1 MEELKIRNFLLKM
14 FTTFFMVLISY
25 TVYVSI
31 FNSSKQFASMNYLI
45 LIVGVSILIML
56 MYLLYKL
63 LGKISCKK
71 LILISIIAFII
82 MIILQIC
89 FAIYFRNNPT
99 WDFGIVFYEAREM
112 ALGKNQLSEYFY
124 NLYPN
129 NIGLALLLTALFKLT
144 IKLGPSIEAF
154 LTVAIIFNIII
165 INLTILLTYMFMRKV
180 LGQKSATL
188 FSIFILVITPFYAY
202 SPIVYNDT
210 ITMMFPVIMF
220 LCLYIY
226 RKDNNSK
233 IKRILSLIGI
243 AIAAAIGTIL
253 KTNIVIGLVAIII
266 YILFTNKLL
275 KGIVSNGII
284 VVIFIVAMSVFQIM
298 SQKYIPIKYSECG
311 LPATHWIMMGLKGPV
326 GQFNQED
333 VLFSENIKLKY
344 GKEKV
349 KEENIRVI
357 KERLK
362 DYGINGYIEFL
373 NDKISFTWGD
383 GTYYSVNKLE
393 RSLEKNNN
401 IQEYVIGSKNTLFI
415 YISQISHITILV
427 MILIS
432 AIGSFKKPASFERS
446 MQIGIFGVFLFLVI
460 WEARSRYLLC
470 YLPILIVT
478 AFYGMNYLFKFIDN
492 IVKEKIR

>member
-1 MEELKIRNFLLKM
+1 
-14 FTTFFMVLISY
+14 
-25 TVYVSI
+25 
-31 FNSSKQFASMNYLI
+31 
-45 LIVGVSILIML
+45 
-56 MYLLYKL
+56 
-63 LGKISCKK
+63 
-71 LILISIIAFII
+71 
-82 MIILQIC
+82 
-89 FAIYFRNNPT
+89 
-99 WDFGIVFYEAREM
+99 
-112 ALGKNQLSEYFY
+112 
-124 NLYPN
+124 
-129 NIGLALLLTALFKLT
+129 
-144 IKLGPSIEAF
+144 
-154 LTVAIIFNIII
+154 
-165 INLTILLTYMFMRKV
+165 
-180 LGQKSATL
+180 
-188 FSIFILVITPFYAY
+188 
-202 SPIVYNDT
+202 
-210 ITMMFPVIMF
+210 
-220 LCLYIY
+220 
-226 RKDNNSK
+226 
-233 IKRILSLIGI
+233 
-243 AIAAAIGTIL
+243 
-253 KTNIVIGLVAIII
+253 
-266 YILFTNKLL
+266 
-275 KGIVSNGII
+275 
-284 VVIFIVAMSVFQIM
+284 MSVFQIM
-298 SQKYIPIKYSECG
+298 AQKYIPIKYSECG